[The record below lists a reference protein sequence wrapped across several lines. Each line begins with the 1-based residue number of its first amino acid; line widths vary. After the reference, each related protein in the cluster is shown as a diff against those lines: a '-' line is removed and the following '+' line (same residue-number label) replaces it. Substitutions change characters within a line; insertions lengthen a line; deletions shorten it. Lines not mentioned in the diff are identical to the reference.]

1 MASSSFSSLMQLRQ
15 EYHQALQDR
24 VWGWDGSYPSNADKG
39 SKVSVIITS
48 AMLENAPNATNS
60 PAKSQSAGVA
70 FTELTMEFVEKA
82 FSRLSHLRPGEW
94 RYSAAQT
101 RTGIMAFE
109 QYGHLATIREMLE
122 GQRENREFRAAFA
135 IDYLIV
141 PDIVIGREPVSDAAI
156 NANERYV
163 ADNDEAGNLSPLR
176 AHNAGSATIL
186 HASIS
191 CKWTIRSDRAQ
202 NTRTE
207 ALNLIRNRKGNTP
220 HIVVVTGEPMPTR
233 LASLALGAGD
243 VDCVYHMAMH
253 ELRKAVGSLEDE
265 SQSDMFET
273 LAAGRRLRDIS
284 DLPLDL
290 AI

>member
-1 MASSSFSSLMQLRQ
+1 MQLRH
-15 EYHQALQDR
+15 EYHQSLQSR
-24 VWGWDGSYPSNADKG
+24 VWGWEGNYPSNADKG
-39 SKVSVIITS
+39 SKVSVFIAS
-48 AMLENAPNATNS
+48 AMLANASNATNA

-70 FTELTMEFVEKA
+70 FTELTKQFVEKA
-82 FSRLSHLRPGEW
+82 FSSLSHLRPGEW
-94 RYSAAQT
+94 RYSTEQA
-101 RTGIMAFE
+101 RTGITAFD
-109 QYGHLATIREMLE
+109 QYGHLATVREMLE
-122 GQRENREFRAAFA
+122 EHRENREFRAAFA
-135 IDYLIV
+135 IDYLVV

-156 NANERYV
+156 NANERYI
-163 ADNDEAGNLSPLR
+163 ADNDEGGSLSPLR
-176 AHNAGSATIL
+176 ASNSGSATML

-233 LASLALGAGD
+233 LASLALGSGD
-243 VDCVYHMAMH
+243 IDCVYHMAMY
-253 ELRKAVGSLEDE
+253 ELREAVGSLEDE
-265 SQSDMFET
+265 SQLDMLET
-273 LAAGRRLRDIS
+273 LVAGRRLRDIS

>member
-1 MASSSFSSLMQLRQ
+1 MQLRQ
-15 EYHQALQDR
+15 EYHQALQNR
-24 VWGWDGSYPSNADKG
+24 VWGWDGAYASNADKG
-39 SKVSVIITS
+39 SKVSGIIAS
-48 AMLENAPNATNS
+48 AMLANAPNATTT

-70 FTELTMEFVEKA
+70 FTELTMAFVEKA

-94 RYSAAQT
+94 RYSTAQAK
-101 RTGIMAFE
+101 TGIMAFQ
-109 QYGHLATIREMLE
+109 QYEHLATVREMLE
-122 GQRENREFRAAFA
+122 EHRENREFRAAFA
-135 IDYLIV
+135 LDYLIV
-141 PDIVIGREPVSDAAI
+141 PDIVIGREPVSDVVI
-156 NANERYV
+156 NANERYI
-163 ADNDEAGNLSPLR
+163 ADDEEAGSLSPLR
-176 AHNAGSATIL
+176 ARNSETTTML

-233 LASLALGAGD
+233 LASLALGSGD
-243 VDCVYHMAMH
+243 LDCVYHMAMY
-253 ELRKAVGSLEDE
+253 ELREAVGSLEDE

-273 LAAGRRLRDIS
+273 LVAGRRLRDIS